1 MNSDIRDLVKRF
13 IEGDQQAFAELV
25 RRFKK
30 RVYSVAY
37 QMLGNHLDADEVT
50 QEAFVR
56 IYNRRENLK
65 NIDYF
70 ASFLMRI
77 ATNYAIDLI
86 RWKQKGFISIDDD
99 QSTPGAVSM
108 ELTDNTLG
116 ADEILENKELLDSIK
131 VAVKN
136 LPPRQRKTVILHDI
150 EGYSKKE
157 IADILQCPQATV
169 RSNLHIARTKLRKL
183 LERQDKGR

>member
-1 MNSDIRDLVKRF
+1 MNNEVRDLVKSF
-13 IEGDQQAFAELV
+13 INGDHKAFAELV
-25 RRFKK
+25 GRFKK

-56 IYNRRENLK
+56 VYHRRDQLK

-86 RWKQKGFISIDDD
+86 RWKQKGFISIDND
-99 QSTPGAVSM
+99 QETPGSVSI
-108 ELTDNTLG
+108 ELTDNSERP
-116 ADEILENKELLDSIK
+116 DQQFENKALLDRINE
-131 VAVKN
+131 AVKE
-136 LPPRQRKTVILHDI
+136 LPPRQRVTVILHDI
-150 EGYSKKE
+150 EGYSKRE
-157 IADILQCPQATV
+157 IAVILQCPQATV
-169 RSNLHIARTKLRKL
+169 RSNLHIARMKLRKL
-183 LERQDKGR
+183 L